1 MAEPQELELRQQH
14 HLERIREQAR
24 LRDQQRIR
32 AEEFD
37 VEVEQLRGQN
47 ERELA
52 RLTHE
57 LNIENRQ
64 LDLQYS
70 DFKNGQ
76 QLRLEALQTAIKQ
89 QDDFFRHFWALDAEV
104 LGLETRLIEKKADA
118 LIAERFSAQTHR
130 QTMDAKH
137 SDQSHDRTMAEEE
150 RVTLSHKNMLDMEN
164 FEFKERLKLTLMR
177 EFGAASADQVQA
189 AMAKLERE
197 GKI

>member
-1 MAEPQELELRQQH
+1 MAEPHELEIRQNH

-47 ERELA
+47 ERELV

-57 LNIENRQ
+57 LGIENRQ
-64 LDLQYS
+64 LDLQYNE
-70 DFKNGQ
+70 FKNGQ
-76 QLRLEALQTAIKQ
+76 QLRFEALQTAIKQ

-118 LIAERFSAQTHR
+118 LIAERFSTLTHR
-130 QTMDAKH
+130 QTMEAKT
-137 SDQSHDRTMAEEE
+137 SDQGHDRTMAEEE
-150 RVTLSHKNMLDMEN
+150 RVTLSHKNELEKDQ
-164 FEFKERLKLTLMR
+164 FEFKERLKITLVR
-177 EFGAASADQVQA
+177 EFGSASEERINATLD
-189 AMAKLERE
+189 KLAQE

>member
-1 MAEPQELELRQQH
+1 MAEPHELEIRQNH

-47 ERELA
+47 ERELT
-52 RLTHE
+52 RLNHE
-57 LNIENRQ
+57 LGIENRS
-64 LDLQYS
+64 LDLQFNE
-70 DFKNGQ
+70 FKNGQ

-104 LGLETRLIEKKADA
+104 LGLETKLIEKRADA
-118 LIAERFSAQTHR
+118 LIAERFSTLTHQ
-130 QTMDAKH
+130 QTMEAKH
-137 SDQSHDRTMAEEE
+137 SDQGHDLALSADE
-150 RVTLSHKNMLDMEN
+150 RVTLTHKNELDKDN
-164 FEFKERLKLTLMR
+164 FEFKERLKIELMR
-177 EFGAASADQVQA
+177 EFGTTASEQVNA
-189 AMAKLERE
+189 TVEKLARE